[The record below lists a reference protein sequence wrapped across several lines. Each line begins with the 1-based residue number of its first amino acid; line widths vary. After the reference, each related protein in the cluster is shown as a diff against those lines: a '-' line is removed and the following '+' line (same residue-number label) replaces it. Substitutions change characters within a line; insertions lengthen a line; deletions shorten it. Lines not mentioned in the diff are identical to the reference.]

1 MKLFLFT
8 LSILAITT
16 LRRWCVLVD
25 CSLSLAASLYAR
37 SAASWA
43 TPDDPQ
49 KITFAEM
56 LNMNMRRGM
65 LLCLLL
71 SACSSDKIDVPPVV
85 YVPPSPPTQDAVITG
100 LKAAAS
106 EAKLTAP
113 LEVSTVRPTD
123 HGPGRFFACLKGTML
138 PSPTP
143 KAAADDS
150 GREPSILYQTP
161 LSGTEPRVA
170 YYSVFF
176 DNDVYKGTRQSVI
189 MEACEAQQFTPVD
202 LSLPPAPP
210 KSPPK
215 RK

>member
-1 MKLFLFT
+1 LT
-8 LSILAITT
+8 VTD
-16 LRRWCVLVD
+16 R
-25 CSLSLAASLYAR
+25 
-37 SAASWA
+37 
-43 TPDDPQ
+43 PQ

-56 LNMNMRRGM
+56 RESGVRRGM
-65 LLCLLL
+65 TALLCLVL
-71 SACSSDKIDVPPVV
+71 SACSSDKVEIGGAPVV
-85 YVPPSPPTQDAVITG
+85 YVPPSAPTQNAVITG

-138 PSPTP
+138 PSPSP

-150 GREPSILYQTP
+150 AREHQPPPSISQ
-161 LSGTEPRVA
+161 PRVV

-176 DNDVYKGTRQSVI
+176 DNDAYKGTRQSVI

-202 LSLPPAPP
+202 LSPPPAPP

>member
-1 MKLFLFT
+1 
-8 LSILAITT
+8 
-16 LRRWCVLVD
+16 
-25 CSLSLAASLYAR
+25 
-37 SAASWA
+37 
-43 TPDDPQ
+43 
-49 KITFAEM
+49 
-56 LNMNMRRGM
+56 M
-65 LLCLLL
+65 LLGLLL

-138 PSPTP
+138 PSPSP

-150 GREPSILYQTP
+150 AHQPPPS
-161 LSGTEPRVA
+161 SSEPRVV

-176 DNDVYKGTRQSVI
+176 DNDAYMGTRQSVI
-189 MEACEAQQFTPVD
+189 MEACETQQFTPVD
-202 LSLPPAPP
+202 LSPPPAPP
-210 KSPPK
+210 KSSPK